1 MKILMLGC
9 GNADLSADMYDNG
22 YKNITNVDFSKVV
35 IEQMTNKNG
44 VERPQMTW
52 QVLDITDMSVFET
65 DTFDIVIDKS
75 SIDCL
80 FCTEDYI
87 LQVASMLKEV
97 QRVIKPKGNYLA
109 ISHGQPKSRASHFNS
124 RFLSWDYKEL
134 FLYDGSFENEDEME
148 NNAHYIYSC

>member
-35 IEQMTNKNG
+35 IEQMINKNG
-44 VERPQMTW
+44 VERPEMTW

-75 SIDCL
+75 TIDSL

-97 QRVIKPKGNYLA
+97 
-109 ISHGQPKSRASHFNS
+109 
-124 RFLSWDYKEL
+124 
-134 FLYDGSFENEDEME
+134 
-148 NNAHYIYSC
+148 

>member
-9 GNADLSADMYDNG
+9 GNADLSANMYDNG

-35 IEQMTNKNG
+35 IEQMINKNG
-44 VERPQMTW
+44 VERPEMTW

-65 DTFDIVIDKS
+65 YTFDIVIDKS
-75 SIDCL
+75 TIDSL

-97 QRVIKPKGNYLA
+97 
-109 ISHGQPKSRASHFNS
+109 
-124 RFLSWDYKEL
+124 
-134 FLYDGSFENEDEME
+134 
-148 NNAHYIYSC
+148 

>member
-9 GNADLSADMYDNG
+9 GNADLSANMYDNG

-35 IEQMTNKNG
+35 IEQMINKNG
-44 VERPQMTW
+44 VERPEMTW

-75 SIDCL
+75 TIDSL

-97 QRVIKPKGNYLA
+97 
-109 ISHGQPKSRASHFNS
+109 
-124 RFLSWDYKEL
+124 
-134 FLYDGSFENEDEME
+134 
-148 NNAHYIYSC
+148 

>member
-35 IEQMTNKNG
+35 IEQMAIRNS

-52 QVLDITDMSVFET
+52 QVLDVTDMSVFKT

-75 SIDCL
+75 TIDSL
-80 FCTEDYI
+80 FCTSDYT
-87 LQVASMLKEV
+87 LQVALMLKEA
-97 QRVIKPKGNYLA
+97 QRVMKPGGNYISISHSKPKNR
-109 ISHGQPKSRASHFNS
+109 ISHLCRN
-124 RFLSWDYKEL
+124 FLSWDRKE
-134 FLYDGSFENEDEME
+134 FILYDGSFENEEEME
-148 NNAHYIYSC
+148 ENAHYIYSC

>member
-9 GNADLSADMYDNG
+9 GNADLSTDMYDNG

-35 IEQMTNKNG
+35 IEQMINKNG

-75 SIDCL
+75 TIDSL
-80 FCTEDYI
+80 FCTENYI

-97 QRVIKPKGNYLA
+97 
-109 ISHGQPKSRASHFNS
+109 
-124 RFLSWDYKEL
+124 
-134 FLYDGSFENEDEME
+134 
-148 NNAHYIYSC
+148 

>member
-1 MKILMLGC
+1 MI
-9 GNADLSADMYDNG
+9 
-22 YKNITNVDFSKVV
+22 
-35 IEQMTNKNG
+35 NKNG

-52 QVLDITDMSVFET
+52 HVLDITDMSVFET

-75 SIDCL
+75 TIDSL

-97 QRVIKPKGNYLA
+97 QRVMKPRGHYLA
-109 ISHGQPKSRASHFNS
+109 ISHGQPKSRTSHFDS
-124 RFLSWDYKEL
+124 RFLSWDYKE
-134 FLYDGSFENEDEME
+134 FTLYDGSFENDEEME